1 MPKRVGS
8 RYRLPTHWCK
18 GGPFPN
24 YRRIGKIERS
34 QPIMEEAI
42 FSPDGKFMWTG
53 SEWIPAPPEAMD
65 LSDTDEAT
73 RSQIETLSHDRIP
86 INYPTYVQQAEF
98 SYLVAGAIILII
110 VWFIFD
116 NYQFNVRGNILFGSC
131 GLYGLMSVAAG
142 IKGKTVAAHPKE
154 AVLFELQNGHVSY
167 AELEKKIGIDS
178 KELRKILTELDRE
191 GVINVNKIDS

>member
-1 MPKRVGS
+1 MR
-8 RYRLPTHWCK
+8 R
-18 GGPFPN
+18 GPLPN
-24 YRRIGKIERS
+24 YRRIGNIEGS
-34 QPIMEEAI
+34 QQIMEEAI

-53 SEWIPAPPEAMD
+53 SQWIPAPPEAMD
-65 LSDTDEAT
+65 LSDTDEAS

-86 INYPTYVQQAEF
+86 INYPTYVQQAEV

-142 IKGKTVAAHPKE
+142 IKGDPCTSGRACRYPTMSTHIRVYKGLQRIFLDDMGFDSQEFPDVPK
-154 AVLFELQNGHVSY
+154 QGR
-167 AELEKKIGIDS
+167 
-178 KELRKILTELDRE
+178 LRK
-191 GVINVNKIDS
+191 G